1 MGKLSD
7 SNSVAG
13 FGLVE
18 KLTTLLLRCLCI
30 DTFSFSMLPAP
41 SVCDV
46 VTSLKDCS
54 FVELI
59 IGLLC
64 CWLILSVRGSTSA
77 TPPQLAATAG

>member
-1 MGKLSD
+1 MGKLSG
-7 SNSVAG
+7 SNSAVG

-18 KLTTLLLRCLCI
+18 KLTTLLLMCLCI
-30 DTFSFSMLPAP
+30 DSFSFSMLPAP
-41 SVCDV
+41 CLLDV

-59 IGLLC
+59 IGLSC